1 MLWSDLP
8 WGQGMLFSIG
18 TLGELGELGE
28 LDEKVN
34 RVNYQC
40 SLSSNSYCT
49 IIKHIEEGDVTDVRV
64 V

>member
-1 MLWSDLP
+1 
-8 WGQGMLFSIG
+8 MLFSIG